1 MSTLIRSAR
10 FGNQPV
16 LLERNRAPQVLAAM
30 SALANGSDAMIDGA
44 DINVQTASRHAA
56 AQSDAAHALHE
67 NRLATGELETISGGD
82 AAVSVAATPAASP
95 VLSYEEYEHR
105 LGEKL
110 EQMKQTAI
118 EQGHAEGLQAAQDE
132 VRAEYAAELD
142 GLRALIQSARSTFD
156 RQLDGVTEIA
166 AEIVFEAVTKIIG
179 NTYAEQQGVVAVV
192 REVVRHAKDRSRLVI
207 RVNPRD
213 LAILNA
219 CITDMASGMSADN
232 VDVVADDR
240 VDMGGCLLETPA
252 GNLDGRL
259 EIQLQQLRDSLVNA
273 RLRQTDRAM
282 EP

>member
-1 MSTLIRSAR
+1 MSTLIRSAK
-10 FGNQPV
+10 FGKQPV
-16 LLERNRAPQVLAAM
+16 LLERNRVPQAFAAM
-30 SALANGSDAMIDGA
+30 PTPANGQDSMIDGP
-44 DINVQTASRHAA
+44 DMHVQAVSRHALA
-56 AQSDAAHALHE
+56 PSDAAHALSAD
-67 NRLATGELETISGGD
+67 RLASSELEAISGGST
-82 AAVSVAATPAASP
+82 AVSAVATSAATPA
-95 VLSYEEYEHR
+95 LTYEEYEHR

-110 EQMKQTAI
+110 EQMKQAAI
-118 EQGHAEGLQAAQDE
+118 EQGHAEGLQAAQDK
-132 VRAEYAAELD
+132 VRAEYAAELE
-142 GLRALIQSARSTFD
+142 GLRTLIQSARSTFD
-156 RQLDGVTEIA
+156 QQLDGVTEIA
-166 AEIVFEAVTKIIG
+166 AEIVFEAVAKIIG
-179 NTYAEQQGVVAVV
+179 NTCAEQQGVVAVV

-259 EIQLQQLRDSLVNA
+259 EIQLQQLRDTLVNA